1 MGSNRDSPPSDHGQ
15 PTSAALFEQIY
26 SQLRCVAQE
35 RLHSERPGHT
45 LQATALVH
53 EVWLRLVG
61 DRGMDYGGRAQF
73 FAAAVEA
80 MRRILID
87 HARKKGAVRRG
98 GGRRPLPLAG
108 GVDLASDDEIAD
120 AVSLDDLILRL
131 EKEDPRAALVVRL
144 RYFAGLSIAETA
156 GVLGVSPAT
165 VKNEWAYA
173 RAWLAE
179 AWKESDDDQPCRP
192 ADR

>member
-1 MGSNRDSPPSDHGQ
+1 MFPGEDKPGGDRQ
-15 PTSAALFEQIY
+15 QAASAELFEQIY
-26 SQLRCVAQE
+26 SQLRAVAQE
-35 RLHSERPGHT
+35 RLRAERRGHT

-61 DRGMDYGGRAQF
+61 DRGVEYAGRAQF

-87 HARKKGAVRRG
+87 HARKRGAERRG
-98 GGRRPLPLAG
+98 GGRPLLRLEDG
-108 GVDLASDDEIAD
+108 LDLASDEKIAD
-120 AVSLDDLILRL
+120 AVSLDALILRL

-156 GVLGVSPAT
+156 AVIDVSLAT
-165 VKNEWAYA
+165 VKNDWAYA

-179 AWKESDDDQPCRP
+179 AWKERDDEQPPQSAAR
-192 ADR
+192 